1 MGFGIGAVML
11 VIFHAWLLF
20 VSCGIWNARAGQED
34 SWHYGHCIGTDEI
47 RFPYTGVQ
55 EAGKELRVDYFQI
68 LNNCSFPSVND
79 TNTEEIDYSK
89 AYTRYAADAPSAF
102 RGNVHLY
109 KESVGRIMR
118 VRFRKEITYLR
129 DMNNVQ
135 QFSPWVDIVK
145 REQSSISS
153 SFTVG
158 LAGGLLS
165 FVSIMIFFLF
175 SVCKEEIV
183 EKEKLD

>member
-1 MGFGIGAVML
+1 
-11 VIFHAWLLF
+11 
-20 VSCGIWNARAGQED
+20 
-34 SWHYGHCIGTDEI
+34 
-47 RFPYTGVQ
+47 
-55 EAGKELRVDYFQI
+55 
-68 LNNCSFPSVND
+68 
-79 TNTEEIDYSK
+79 
-89 AYTRYAADAPSAF
+89 
-102 RGNVHLY
+102 
-109 KESVGRIMR
+109 MR